1 MSNFDELKDKI
12 KDKATNDTSLKE
24 LSDMVYN
31 IQTLLEKLI
40 DLIKTRNF

>member
-1 MSNFDELKDKI
+1 MNNFDKLKDKI

-40 DLIKTRNF
+40 NLIKTRNF